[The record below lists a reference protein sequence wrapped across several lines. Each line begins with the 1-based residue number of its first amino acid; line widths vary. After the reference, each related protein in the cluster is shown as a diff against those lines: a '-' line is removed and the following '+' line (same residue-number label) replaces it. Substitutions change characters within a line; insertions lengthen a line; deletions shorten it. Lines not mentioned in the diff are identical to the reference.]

1 VLAVGKSGS
10 AVFVVGAAGCAG
22 GSAEVSVLENVNSAA
37 LAVAL
42 GVCAG
47 SRRGFRVRQR
57 QGRGVGSRAGQGR
70 GFLA

>member
-1 VLAVGKSGS
+1 MLVVGKSSS
-10 AVFVVGAAGCAG
+10 AVFVFGAAGCAG
-22 GSAEVSVLENVNSAA
+22 GSAEVSVLENVDSAA

-47 SRRGFRVRQR
+47 SRRGFRVCQR
-57 QGRGVGSRAGQGR
+57 QGGGVGNRAGQGR

>member
-1 VLAVGKSGS
+1 MLAVGKSGS

-22 GSAEVSVLENVNSAA
+22 GSAEVSVLENVKSAA

-47 SRRGFRVRQR
+47 SRRGFRVFQR
-57 QGRGVGSRAGQGR
+57 QGGGVGSRAGQGR
-70 GFLA
+70 GVLA